1 MTALSDRVEAA
12 SGGDRELVNEL
23 MHAMHDGEFGSVAEW
38 NSLTA
43 WEIELYRLRAVALLP
58 IITRREREAAE
69 AMRER
74 CAGVAEEYPS
84 LEYADIAV
92 VRGIA
97 KVIRSLI

>member
-1 MTALSDRVEAA
+1 MTDITEELLDEIQVQIAETFLCQPKEMPWEDRTEQIAQ
-12 SGGDRELVNEL
+12 
-23 MHAMHDGEFGSVAEW
+23 
-38 NSLTA
+38 
-43 WEIELYRLRAVALLP
+43 ALLP

-92 VRGIA
+92 VRGVA